1 MLVSTPG
8 IVLHSTKYADTS
20 LIVKIFTE
28 AQGTQSFIIKGAF
41 RKNSRF
47 RASLF
52 SPLAVL
58 HITYDDHGHGQL
70 KFLKD
75 VTRSQTAD
83 ECLYDPVK
91 SAVLLFYN
99 ELLYQLL
106 FETAEDPELFQFLV
120 AEIRSVTDADP
131 VPADL
136 PIQFLVRL
144 NVVLGYFPENNY
156 SDKDC
161 HFSLEQSRFQPYCLD
176 ERNDV
181 PHAESRYLSQ
191 LLNGVTDY
199 VADRQ
204 TRNRLLRYLIEY
216 CKIHNDHIR
225 GIESVEILSTIL
237 H

>member
-1 MLVSTPG
+1 MLISTPG
-8 IVLHSTKYADTS
+8 IVLRSTKYADTS

-75 VTRSQTAD
+75 VTRLQGMD

-106 FETAEDPELFQFLV
+106 FETAEDSELFQFLM
-120 AEIRSVTDADP
+120 AEIRKVTEADA
-131 VPADL
+131 VPANL

-156 SDKDC
+156 SEKDC
-161 HFSLEQSRFQPYCLD
+161 YFSLEQSRFQAYCIDL
-176 ERNDV
+176 RNEV
-181 PHAESRYLSQ
+181 PQAESLFLSK
-191 LLNGVTDY
+191 LLQGDTDY
-199 VADRQ
+199 AANRQ
-204 TRNRLLRYLIEY
+204 TRNELLRYLIEY
-216 CKIHNDHIR
+216 CKIHNEHIR
-225 GIESVEILSTIL
+225 GIESVEILSSIL